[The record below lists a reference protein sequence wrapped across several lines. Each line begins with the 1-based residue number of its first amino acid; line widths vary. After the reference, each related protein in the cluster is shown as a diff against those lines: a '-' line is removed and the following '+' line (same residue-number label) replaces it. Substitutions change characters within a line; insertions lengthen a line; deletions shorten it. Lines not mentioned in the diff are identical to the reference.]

1 MAKYRTSSNEGEL
14 TPKCVKRLG
23 SPQLLRI
30 NSLDLDKLHPRTL
43 IKLENQMANHYG
55 WSRKLEKCSSDF
67 QKKKIG
73 VGMTF

>member
-1 MAKYRTSSNEGEL
+1 M
-14 TPKCVKRLG
+14 PKWVKRLG

-43 IKLENQMANHYG
+43 IKLANQMANHHG
-55 WSRKLEKCSSDF
+55 WSGKLEKCSFDF
-67 QKKKIG
+67 QKKKLG